1 MIFTRLALAK
11 NGKQA
16 VNTKGRFARGIPP
29 NWQHWRVLTPF
40 TARWFRFNP
49 TRRAKIR
56 LGPTGLIRRA
66 SIGPEGST
74 EQTRWGRHLSSKTT
88 GLRDL
93 RQRVS
98 ALFQDHEI
106 FVRTHG
112 HVRFLRVSAVWQKRV
127 ALIAGLVLLAWA
139 GTTLAMLINQL
150 LTADE
155 RAAVA
160 QQQAAAAASEARIA
174 KYRDRV
180 AETAAD
186 LEERQTLLES
196 VAETH
201 FGIDP
206 AAMPAEPAAAQPGAA
221 PAEPVKTSGI
231 DPDLPP
237 EAQSLARLAT
247 RQETFAARLL
257 TAVKGR
263 AAKAETAVAA
273 LGLNPDALVR
283 NAAAG
288 RGGPFIP
295 YRGQM
300 GKAKALGA
308 SFAALDSALFRME
321 VLERTLV
328 AVPSGNPANVLM
340 MSSGFGYRSDPFT
353 GAGAMHAGLDF
364 RGPVGTPIL
373 AAAPGRISFV
383 GRKSG
388 YGNVVEVD
396 HGQGILTR
404 YAHLSGFTTKVG
416 TRVAAGQQIA
426 KMGSTGRSTGSHLHF
441 EVRLN
446 GQAVNPRRFLEAKAD
461 VLEVKADA
469 RQRVGSVA
477 AAHGAR

>member
-1 MIFTRLALAK
+1 MTRS
-11 NGKQA
+11 
-16 VNTKGRFARGIPP
+16 
-29 NWQHWRVLTPF
+29 
-40 TARWFRFNP
+40 
-49 TRRAKIR
+49 TRRESRPEDSRVATTAGRAPITR
-56 LGPTGLIRRA
+56 GGGLQK
-66 SIGPEGST
+66 T
-74 EQTRWGRHLSSKTT
+74 TRWGRHLSSQTT
-88 GLRDL
+88 GLRHW
-93 RQRVS
+93 RQRFN

-106 FVRTHG
+106 FIRTHG
-112 HVRFLRVSAVWQKRV
+112 HVRFLRISAIWQKRV
-127 ALIAGLVLLAWA
+127 ALTAALVLLAWA
-139 GTTLAMLINQL
+139 GATLAIVINQL

-160 QQQAAAAASEARIA
+160 QQQAAATASEKRIA
-174 KYRDRV
+174 QYRDRV

-186 LEERQTLLES
+186 LEERQALLES

-206 AAMPAEPAAAQPGAA
+206 AAMAAQPPVAGEAK
-221 PAEPVKTSGI
+221 AEPLKTSAI
-231 DPDLPP
+231 DPNLPP
-237 EAQSLARLAT
+237 EAQALARLEA
-247 RQETFAARLL
+247 RQEGFASRLL
-257 TAVKGR
+257 TAVNDR
-263 AAKAETAVAA
+263 ATKAEAAVAK
-273 LGLNPDALVR
+273 LGLNPAAIVR
-283 NAAAG
+283 SAATG

-295 YRGQM
+295 FKGRM
-300 GKAKALGA
+300 GKARALGP
-308 SFAALDSALFRME
+308 SFAALESALFRMD

-373 AAAPGRISFV
+373 SAAPGRVSFV

-404 YAHLSGFTTKVG
+404 YAHLSGFTSKVG
-416 TRVAAGQQIA
+416 TQVAAGQQIA

-446 GQAVNPRRFLEAKAD
+446 GVAVNPRRFLEAKAD

-477 AAHGAR
+477 RTGAR

>member
-1 MIFTRLALAK
+1 M
-11 NGKQA
+11 
-16 VNTKGRFARGIPP
+16 
-29 NWQHWRVLTPF
+29 
-40 TARWFRFNP
+40 
-49 TRRAKIR
+49 
-56 LGPTGLIRRA
+56 
-66 SIGPEGST
+66 
-74 EQTRWGRHLSSKTT
+74 SSKTT

-127 ALIAGLVLLAWA
+127 ALIASLVLLAWA
-139 GTTLAMLINQL
+139 GATLAVLVNQL

-155 RAAVA
+155 RVAVA

-186 LEERQTLLES
+186 LEERQALLES

-206 AAMPAEPAAAQPGAA
+206 SAVPAEAAAKADGGTTAPAAPL
-221 PAEPVKTSGI
+221 KTSAI
-231 DPDLPP
+231 DPNLPP
-237 EAQSLARLAT
+237 EAQVLARLEA
-247 RQETFAARLL
+247 RQEAFSARLL
-257 TAVKGR
+257 AAVKDR

-295 YRGQM
+295 YRGRM
-300 GKAKALGA
+300 GKAKALGPN
-308 SFAALDSALFRME
+308 FAALDGALFRME

-328 AVPSGNPANVLM
+328 AVPSGNPADVLM

-364 RGPVGTPIL
+364 RGPIGTPIL
-373 AAAPGRISFV
+373 AAAPGRVSFV
-383 GRKSG
+383 GQKSG

-396 HGQGILTR
+396 HGQGIMTR
-404 YAHLSGFTTKVG
+404 YAHLSGFTTRVG
-416 TRVAAGQQIA
+416 TQVAAGEQIA
-426 KMGSTGRSTGSHLHF
+426 RMGSTGRSTGSHLHF

-446 GQAVNPRRFLEAKAD
+446 GEAVNPRRFLEAKAD
-461 VLEVKADA
+461 VLEVKDDA

-477 AAHGAR
+477 AVRGAR

>member
-1 MIFTRLALAK
+1 M
-11 NGKQA
+11 
-16 VNTKGRFARGIPP
+16 
-29 NWQHWRVLTPF
+29 
-40 TARWFRFNP
+40 
-49 TRRAKIR
+49 
-56 LGPTGLIRRA
+56 
-66 SIGPEGST
+66 
-74 EQTRWGRHLSSKTT
+74 SSKST
-88 GLRDL
+88 GLRHW
-93 RQRVS
+93 RQRFN

-112 HVRFLRVSAVWQKRV
+112 HVRFLRVSAIWQKRV
-127 ALIAGLVLLAWA
+127 ALIAAALLLVWA
-139 GTTLAMLINQL
+139 GTMLTVLINQL

-160 QQQAAAAASEARIA
+160 QQQAAATAAEQRIA
-174 KYRDRV
+174 RYRDRV

-186 LEERQTLLES
+186 LEERQALLES

-206 AAMPAEPAAAQPGAA
+206 DAADAASLPATGDATEPK
-221 PAEPVKTSGI
+221 PAKISAV
-231 DPDLPP
+231 DPTLPP
-237 EAQSLARLAT
+237 EAQALARIEA
-247 RQETFAARLL
+247 RQEDFAARLL
-257 TAVKGR
+257 AAVNER

-273 LGLNPDALVR
+273 LGLDPAALVR
-283 NAAAG
+283 NAQVG

-295 YRGQM
+295 YRGKM

-308 SFAALDSALFRME
+308 SFAKLDGALFRME

-328 AVPSGNPANVLM
+328 ALPSGNPADVLM

-353 GAGAMHAGLDF
+353 GAGAMHSGLDF
-364 RGPVGTPIL
+364 RGPIGTPIL
-373 AAAPGRISFV
+373 AAAPGKIVFV
-383 GRKSG
+383 GQKSG

-404 YAHLSGFTTKVG
+404 YAHLSAFTTKVG
-416 TRVAAGQQIA
+416 SQVAAGEQIA

-446 GQAVNPRRFLEAKAD
+446 GVAVNPRRFLEAKAD

-469 RQRVGSVA
+469 RQRVGSVTR
-477 AAHGAR
+477 GAR